1 MVMASWRTP
10 SNSAI
15 GNRSTQ
21 HLRVDRLAQTPFLVT
36 MDLCFSVLASIY
48 NQLEKEEAWKKGES
62 PKRRDIMLQLD
73 ISFLLYCFV
82 FLPKAL
88 PVVPH
93 PPDRH
98 PNYFLPSS
106 SDKACE
112 QSFTINGA
120 RVFIFRLQL
129 TCARA
134 LSLSLSSVFPYLS
147 YLAVCPCR
155 ANVVAGHPLCWLQL
169 VRMGCSFVC
178 SVCSVLFF
186 SSVWCRGVGLLRA
199 YSKQSSPVVVPI
211 SCVIEK
217 AILCRVFF

>member
-1 MVMASWRTP
+1 MASWRTP

-88 PVVPH
+88 PVVP
-93 PPDRH
+93 PRSTSELFLTLFLRQGLRAKLYYQRRAGV
-98 PNYFLPSS
+98 YFPS
-106 SDKACE
+106 AV
-112 QSFTINGA
+112 NLRA
-120 RVFIFRLQL
+120 RSVSLSLF
-129 TCARA
+129 C
-134 LSLSLSSVFPYLS
+134 LSLSLISSRMSVPRECRCWTSSV
-147 YLAVCPCR
+147 LASVGP
-155 ANVVAGHPLCWLQL
+155 NGVF
-169 VRMGCSFVC
+169 VRVFGLFCSSFFFV
-178 SVCSVLFF
+178 
-186 SSVWCRGVGLLRA
+186 VWCRRGGG
-199 YSKQSSPVVVPI
+199 
-211 SCVIEK
+211 
-217 AILCRVFF
+217 F